1 METIAF
7 TKLIK
12 FNIKTWPISL
22 LVPQIFLSFTT
33 VLNQQLSAHKKVD
46 ENRETVIKETKPKK
60 NQNATLEQKPVK
72 HERKNKQQKHEII
85 KEKVYQ

>member
-1 METIAF
+1 MGTIAF

-12 FNIKTWPISL
+12 FNIKTWLISL

-33 VLNQQLSAHKKVD
+33 VLNQQLFAHKNVD
-46 ENRETVIKETKPKK
+46 ENRETVIKETKT

-72 HERKNKQQKHEII
+72 HERKNKHQKHEGI